1 MVDEATGTARVRS
14 AHNGI
19 MRWRKRTLPDGQEVT
34 ESNARFVRW
43 SDGSLQVGKEEGGEG
58 MEGGEGSVPLILQ
71 TAILPVV

>member
-1 MVDEATGTARVRS
+1 MDEATGTARVRS

-43 SDGSLQVGKEEGGEG
+43 SDGSLQVKGSQ
-58 MEGGEGSVPLILQ
+58 EGSLFP
-71 TAILPVV
+71 TSFKLPSRLLCEHMG